1 MLSVLH
7 ESVLRF
13 VSRHRRQNFQRV
25 PILARFS
32 LSERLIMLASLILA
46 MLFLSPPGGSNGIF
60 TPFGVSAQNMST
72 QSKRKKLSLHNAN
85 HESSIRNIVQASF
98 KNDAISPLK
107 PGNHTSNVAIIVS
120 SSRYWFNYRH
130 VTNALSIYQLLK
142 RGGITDDKIILMLAD
157 DIPCNMR
164 NPFRGKIFPRGAYG
178 GFGEDLME
186 GVNIDYSGTDVTVDA
201 FLRVLLGR
209 HLDGEG
215 GDSLGSHRRT
225 LPKTDENTN
234 VLVYLTGHGGDNF
247 FKFQDGEELTSQD
260 IASAFSQMHELKLY
274 KELLFI
280 SDTCQAFTMADE
292 IDVPNVFS
300 VGSSLKG
307 QNSYASH
314 TDNEVGQTVI
324 DRYSKVIKDFVDDA
338 VTVTSRGNVHA
349 NKYGVGTID
358 NATITVMERLNL
370 FDALV
375 RIPTTHGD
383 LGPNS
388 KVGHTDMLCS
398 RRMNQV
404 PLAAFFAAPQ
414 AERERQVRQ
423 LDGVVT
429 ASLWMHDSPLIPP
442 NDSIETKPSFYNQQ
456 CISDTESVLTQLNA
470 SSDETHHQRESTG
483 LFPLDLKFLAGLA
496 GFIFCASSLSRMF

>member
-1 MLSVLH
+1 
-7 ESVLRF
+7 
-13 VSRHRRQNFQRV
+13 
-25 PILARFS
+25 
-32 LSERLIMLASLILA
+32 MLAPMIAAVLL
-46 MLFLSPPGGSNGIF
+46 LSPLGTSSGIF
-60 TPFGVSAQNMST
+60 PPCLVVAQKMPS

-85 HESSIRNIVQASF
+85 HESSIRNIVQASI

-107 PGNHTSNVAIIVS
+107 PGNHTSNVAVIVS

-164 NPFRGKIFPRGAYG
+164 NPFRGKIFARGARG
-178 GFGEDLME
+178 GSGEDLME

-260 IASAFSQMHELKLY
+260 VASAFSQMHELKLY
-274 KELLFI
+274 NELLFI

-314 TDNEVGQTVI
+314 TDNEVGQSVI

-338 VTVTSRGNVHA
+338 VTVTSSSNVQV
-349 NKYGVGTID
+349 NKYGVGRID
-358 NATITVMERLNL
+358 NATVTVMERLNL

-388 KVGHTDMLCS
+388 KVGHTDKLCS

-404 PLAAFFAAPQ
+404 PLASFFAAPRD
-414 AERERQVRQ
+414 ERDWQVKQ
-423 LDGVVT
+423 LEGSVT
-429 ASLWMHDSPLIPP
+429 ASLWMHDLPTMPS
-442 NDSIETKPSFYNQQ
+442 NDSVDKKQPFHYQQ
-456 CISDTESVLTQLNA
+456 CISETEPVLNEVNTTL
-470 SSDETHHQRESTG
+470 DETHNQRESTG
-483 LFPLDLKFLAGLA
+483 LSPFDLKFVAGLA
-496 GFIFCASSLSRMF
+496 GFIFCARTLSRIL